1 MMKRCLALFVALI
14 CLGMLVSCADI
25 MRLIDPPTDEEL
37 ITERIQEFVTAYNNG
52 DMDTVLECFDAKS
65 RSTLKASIDLIRAF
79 SGGYIDMSALFS
91 LGVNLTEGEF
101 MKLEISAI
109 KVTDSKNATAT
120 ATMELQGGGTQTLT
134 FEMVFENE
142 GWYIHDLDY

>member
-1 MMKRCLALFVALI
+1 MKRYLALLLVAVMSLSV
-14 CLGMLVSCADI
+14 LVSCEAVMKI
-25 MRLIDPPTDEEL
+25 LDPPTDEEL

-52 DMDTVLECFDAKS
+52 DMDTVLKCFDAKS
-65 RSTLKASIDLIRAF
+65 RSTLLASIDLISAF
-79 SGGYIDMSALFS
+79 SGGYIDVSALFS

-101 MKLEISAI
+101 MKLEISDI

-120 ATMELQGGGTQTLT
+120 ATMELQGGGTQSLT